1 MMPERAAGRSHR
13 DIGGESRDTYNRLL
27 TGRGSNAMTDDDHL
41 DALEALNADGP
52 LRSRIRE
59 IHFAVRGF
67 MPYVARI
74 AVAIYD
80 PKTTYLKT
88 FVHSSEG
95 DDPLPHYQAPIG
107 EVPSLKALIDEGRPR
122 VIQHMLTFE
131 NAESEHAK
139 RLGRSGYAASY
150 TLPIFSNGVF
160 VGFVF
165 FNSRQPAV
173 FNEAVLAQLDV
184 FGHLVSLLVIQE
196 LAAVQTL
203 SAALESARHMVNAR
217 DAETG
222 SHLDRMSRYARLI
235 AHAMARSMG
244 FDEEY
249 VERIQAYAMLHDIGK
264 IGIPDTI
271 LLKTEGLSDSEE
283 AVMHTHSH
291 RGLAIVDELV
301 TNFGL
306 GSLPDIEM
314 LRNITLYHHERMDGT
329 GYPHGLV
336 GEAIPLEARIVAV
349 ADVFDALTSRRP
361 YKSAFANDMAF
372 DTLRQLAGAKL
383 DPDCVQ
389 ALLDSRTEVER
400 IQAKIRENS
409 IG

>member
-1 MMPERAAGRSHR
+1 MMPDGGAARWREREAGCVPRIIPGMNGAH
-13 DIGGESRDTYNRLL
+13 DPT
-27 TGRGSNAMTDDDHL
+27 MTDGKHL
-41 DALEALNADGP
+41 DTLEALNADGP

-59 IHFAVRGF
+59 IHFAVRSF
-67 MPYVARI
+67 MPFVARI

-80 PKTTYLKT
+80 PKTTILKT

-107 EVPSLKALIDEGRPR
+107 EVPSLKALIHEGRPR
-122 VIQHMLTFE
+122 VIQNMLTFE
-131 NAESEHAK
+131 TAESEHAR
-139 RLGRSGYAASY
+139 RLGRAGYAASY
-150 TLPIFSNGVF
+150 TMPIFANGVF

-165 FNSRQPAV
+165 FNSREPDV
-173 FNEAVLAQLDV
+173 FNESALAQLDV

-196 LAAVQTL
+196 LSAAQTL

-235 AHAMARSMG
+235 AHELAERKG
-244 FDEEY
+244 LDDEY
-249 VERIQAYAMLHDIGK
+249 IERIQAYATLHDIGK

-271 LLKTEGLSDSEE
+271 LLKAESLTESEQ

-291 RGLAIVDELV
+291 RGLAIIDELV

-306 GSLPDIEM
+306 GSLPDIE
-314 LRNITLYHHERMDGT
+314 LVRNIALYHHERMDGS
-329 GYPHGLV
+329 GYPHGLL

-361 YKSAFANDMAF
+361 YKEAYANDLAFA
-372 DTLRQLAGAKL
+372 TLRELAGVKL
-383 DPDCVQ
+383 DADCVQ
-389 ALLDSRTEVER
+389 ALVDNRAEVER
-400 IQAKIRENS
+400 IQAKIREN
-409 IG
+409 IVG